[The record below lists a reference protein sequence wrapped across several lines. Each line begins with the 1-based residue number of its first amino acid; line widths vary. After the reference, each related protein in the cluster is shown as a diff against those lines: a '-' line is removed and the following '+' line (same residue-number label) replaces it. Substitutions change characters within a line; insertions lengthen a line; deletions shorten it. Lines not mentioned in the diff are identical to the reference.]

1 MLIDFPFLPET
12 QETVDQW
19 HVNLKESKMPAH
31 EIEEMNLSVNYNIPE
46 NLTKE
51 HSGLDDNTGIY
62 YPKLLHSY
70 QEVKLPD
77 GLEIDS
83 YFSFLPVIL
92 TEKKIDHDDYC
103 EPVELSEGNY
113 SDDVDIYKIQS
124 EIFMSTYGFVL
135 SIADFMEL
143 IGEQL
148 KVSKRKFCVAFYW
161 VDYHQDVFHKSGR
174 LYNKD
179 HSKVKLNKDDKLI
192 SFHIFE
198 LLDENDTKL
207 KSGAGL
213 PFMGHVMNLPDINDA
228 VKAIDQIHDKTFIE
242 SLNLREY

>member
-19 HVNLKESKMPAH
+19 HVNLKESKMPAS
-31 EIEEMNLSVNYNIPE
+31 EIEEMNLGVNYNIPE

-51 HSGLDDNTGIY
+51 HSELDDNTGLY

-70 QEVKLPD
+70 QEVKLPE
-77 GLEIDS
+77 GLKINS
-83 YFSFLPVIL
+83 FFSFLPVIL
-92 TEKKIDHDDYC
+92 TENKIDHDAEYC
-103 EPVELSEGNY
+103 EPTEASEGHYNE
-113 SDDVDIYKIQS
+113 DVYKIQDQ
-124 EIFMSTYGFVL
+124 ILMSTYGFVL

-148 KVSKRKFCVAFYW
+148 KTSKRKFCAAFYW

-179 HSKVKLNKDDKLI
+179 HSTVKLTEDDKLI

-198 LLDENDTKL
+198 LLDENDTKF
-207 KSGAGL
+207 KVGVGL
-213 PFMGHVMNLPDINDA
+213 PFMGHVMHLPEMSDA
-228 VKAIDQIHDKTFIE
+228 IKAIDQMHDKEFIK